1 MTSYYFDTSAVV
13 KRYFPESGTGWVTT
27 TTDPATQHVILV
39 SELALAETAAAIAAK
54 QRASGGMSI
63 AERDRILQL
72 FLLHCH
78 REYTL
83 IPSQRPVIDR
93 AVLLT
98 QQYRLRG
105 YDAVQLA
112 TALLVQVQ
120 YQAAGFAPLTVVSAD
135 TDLIA
140 AAQAEGLGVINPN
153 QYP

>member
-1 MTSYYFDTSAVV
+1 MTSYYFDTSALV
-13 KRYFPESGTGWVTT
+13 KRYFPELGTVWVTT
-27 TTDPATQHVILV
+27 ATDPATRHVILV

-54 QRASGGMSI
+54 QRASGGISI

-83 IPSQRPVIDR
+83 IPAQRSVIDR

-120 YQAAGFAPLTVVSAD
+120 YQAAGFAPLTVVAAD

-153 QYP
+153 HHP